1 MALREFQA
9 VEEARVAKK
18 LVVVALVVVELTIE
32 RLVIDEEAL
41 MTIPMLVAPLGV
53 MTEMSVVVAH
63 LEVLLPPPEPQAVPV
78 FEMSPIEEK
87 VAQPAVPPAEETMR
101 LVVEA
106 VVAESEVVVA
116 LVNKALVKVPRAE
129 KKEEVEV
136 AEVRVVEPEPR
147 KFGTVTM
154 PVLLMER

>member
-1 MALREFQA
+1 MALRELNWVELA
-9 VEEARVAKK
+9 VVAKK

-41 MTIPMLVAPLGV
+41 ITIPMLVAPLGV

-87 VAQPAVPPAEETMR
+87 VAQPAVPPAEETKR

-106 VVAESEVVVA
+106 VVAERLVVVA
-116 LVNKALVKVPRAE
+116 PVKMA
-129 KKEEVEV
+129 EV
-136 AEVRVVEPEPR
+136 A
-147 KFGTVTM
+147 
-154 PVLLMER
+154 